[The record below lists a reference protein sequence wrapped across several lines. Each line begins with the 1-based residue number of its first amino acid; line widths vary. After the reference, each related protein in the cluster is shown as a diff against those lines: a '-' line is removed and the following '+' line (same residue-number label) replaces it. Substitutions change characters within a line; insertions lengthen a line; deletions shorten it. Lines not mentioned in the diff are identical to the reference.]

1 MQYAYIL
8 IIPSIIQSHHYY
20 LSLFLLLLYILLCPL
35 SYIYIHLETRK
46 KERKKSPVHSN
57 RQTVLSLFFLVLCG
71 IISFFPLF
79 PLSLFLFSHLF
90 YFSPLSLFLTKA
102 NIPFLVFKSCFFP
115 FVILYSSPSLYNIPS
130 PLHIYIYRY
139 TTLKYIALYVRE
151 RER

>member
-57 RQTVLSLFFLVLCG
+57 RQTVLSLFVLVLCG

-90 YFSPLSLFLTKA
+90 YFFHPQLILNKSHYSLPCVQILFLSLCYFILLSLTLQYPL
-102 NIPFLVFKSCFFP
+102 PFTH
-115 FVILYSSPSLYNIPS
+115 LYISL
-130 PLHIYIYRY
+130 HY
-139 TTLKYIALYVRE
+139 T
-151 RER
+151 